1 MLVVVQESGRDEQ
14 ESEGDDLEDH
24 FFPLTEQPKRVEN
37 LAYVGVGTI
46 LPSPEGIDVS
56 LQPFK
61 CDTRHRAGA
70 QHKIA
75 DGLSRGPPKSTHLAI
90 LVGEE
95 CDKVKPDCR
104 A

>member
-1 MLVVVQESGRDEQ
+1 MLVVMQESGQDEQ

-24 FFPLTEQPKRVEN
+24 FLPLTEQYKRLEN
-37 LAYVGVGTI
+37 LAYVGVGMI
-46 LPSPEGIDVS
+46 LPSPEGIDLS

-75 DGLSRGPPKSTHLAI
+75 DGLSRGPLKLTHLAI
-90 LVGEE
+90 LMGGGV
-95 CDKVKPDCR
+95 
-104 A
+104 